1 MELTQFLILLFLLF
15 FASYFGMCGVIYLVR
30 KLKKY
35 NHFDFNMPLG
45 LCLIL
50 PILLLSP
57 FIDFFKVTSGT
68 FYFTALSSFALA
80 MLFLA
85 SFPLKMPQKFGV
97 FFLFNL
103 LATLLLP
110 SDLPLFQTGLI
121 LLVISHI
128 LLALGL
134 TGFMYLFAWMD
145 RIPFLSLTTSL
156 AFAVLIVLCST
167 LLEILP
173 LLVGVFALFIVTAQ
187 MGVSMCLKPFLPF
200 RLGEYA
206 SYAIGFLW
214 GFIGI
219 YLAALGYANISL
231 FASGYYLTELAFVF
245 IMTMITHR
253 VLGFKTP
260 ALIEYA
266 LQTNLQISRVFR
278 IVLFYT
284 IALGLL
290 GLWNARVPNLS
301 FVATAFLFLGY
312 LTYQFLNW
320 SDRPTFK
327 NVLNELKEG
336 YAELKKEVVEMKNQ
350 HTNMKEKKKHSVNNT
365 KSASIKVSAKKAKKA
380 PSKPVRSVK
389 KKTEQKTSGSKT
401 KPAKSKK
408 TSQPHKRKKTGSKV
422 RK

>member
-15 FASYFGMCGVIYLVR
+15 FASYFGMCGVIYLMR
-30 KLKKY
+30 RLKKY
-35 NHFDFNMPLG
+35 DHFDFNMPLG

-57 FIDFFKVTSGT
+57 FIDFFKVTPGS
-68 FYFTALSSFALA
+68 FYFTALASFALA
-80 MLFLA
+80 MVFLA
-85 SFPLKMPQKFGV
+85 SFPLKTAAKFGV

-110 SDLPLFQTGLI
+110 SDLPLFQTGLM
-121 LLVISHI
+121 LAGVSHV

-156 AFAVLIVLCST
+156 AFAVLIVLCAT
-167 LLEILP
+167 LLNILP

-187 MGVSMCLKPFLPF
+187 MGVSICLKPFLPF
-200 RLGEYA
+200 RLGYYA
-206 SYAIGFLW
+206 AYAIAFLW
-214 GFIGI
+214 GFMGI
-219 YLAALGYANISL
+219 YLASLGYKDIPL

-245 IMTMITHR
+245 VMTFATHR

-266 LQTNLQISRVFR
+266 LQTNIQTPRVFR
-278 IVLFYT
+278 IVLLYT

-290 GLWNARVPNLS
+290 GLWNARVPNVS
-301 FVATAFLFLGY
+301 FVVAAFLFLGY

-327 NVLNELKEG
+327 NVLNELKNG
-336 YAELKKEVVEMKNQ
+336 YAELKKEVLEMKNQ
-350 HTNMKEKKKHSVNNT
+350 RAEMKAHKAHSTHVAQ
-365 KSASIKVSAKKAKKA
+365 SEPAKVSAKTVKKT
-380 PSKPVRSVK
+380 PTKSVRSVK
-389 KKTEQKTSGSKT
+389 KETKTSASKT
-401 KPAKSKK
+401 KPTTLQKA
-408 TSQPHKRKKTGSKV
+408 TQPRKRKKTGLKV
-422 RK
+422 KK